1 MFDVF
6 RKPLTVR
13 RVPQGSYIDG
23 AWVEIGSEIVF
34 TITASVQGVDA
45 EILQTL
51 PEGYRTKEAHIL
63 YTSSELKTSQLN
75 LRKPDV
81 VEIDGDK
88 FQVIKVTKKDNI
100 KNYPTNHYEVI
111 VIKENVDDN

>member
-23 AWVEIGSEIVF
+23 AWVENGSEIVF

-63 YTSSELKTSQLN
+63 YTSAELKTSQLN

>member
-6 RKPLTVR
+6 RRDLAAKRKAL
-13 RVPQGSYIDG
+13 GSYVNGLWAESQEDT
-23 AWVEIGSEIVF
+23 SF
-34 TITASVQGVDA
+34 TIKASVQGVDA
-45 EILQTL
+45 ETLQTL
-51 PEGYRTKEAHIL
+51 PEGYRTREAHIL
-63 YTSSELKTSQLN
+63 YTSAELKTSQLN
-75 LRKPDV
+75 VRKPDV

-111 VIKENVDDN
+111 VIKENVDVN

>member
-23 AWVEIGSEIVF
+23 AWVENGSEIVF

-51 PEGYRTKEAHIL
+51 PEGYRTSETHIL
-63 YTSSELKTSQLN
+63 YTSTQLYTSQLDFRN
-75 LRKPDV
+75 PDV
-81 VEIDGDK
+81 VEINGHK
-88 FQVIKVTKKDNI
+88 FQVIKVTKQDNI

-111 VIKENVDDN
+111 VVRENVD